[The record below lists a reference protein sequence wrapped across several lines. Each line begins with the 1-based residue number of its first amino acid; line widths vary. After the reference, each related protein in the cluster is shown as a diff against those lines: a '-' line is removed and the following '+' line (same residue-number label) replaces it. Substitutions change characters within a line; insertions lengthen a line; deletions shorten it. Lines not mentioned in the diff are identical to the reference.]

1 MSKPIQIFIAYARED
16 AGYCT
21 ELRKHLKPL
30 ERVKYVN
37 ICYDGQITAGEE
49 WEKSLLQKLRNA
61 NIVLLLISADFIDS
75 EFCYET
81 LYPEAIKLNKA
92 GKARV
97 IPVIIR
103 ECDWKTT
110 PLGKMKPLA
119 VNGFPPAA
127 GKKIWPTPDYFY
139 TSVVSSIKELV
150 CEELEKRDLLKQAI
164 CEPDTPLETPKPKS
178 AYQQG
183 RVFYLI
189 PQEMQLHQ
197 PHKCYIRIA
206 PEEVREEVLREN
218 LKNAENAVIENIKIG
233 SIMKAELAETGNQK
247 AFDIEC
253 LSELEQ
259 PIEEDNYTEWQY
271 EVTPLREGKHNLH
284 LKIAAL
290 VTVKTESKT
299 RETYKSLVT
308 LTRNIEVNTTYAPQ
322 PKQYE
327 PADILLLKSIDGIS
341 DEQTKAT
348 LLTQFMQM
356 AMGKMRS
363 VGAMALLLVLFLPT
377 LTWAIVPQVV
387 MPLYLNI
394 AYDEHRT
401 EKDGR
406 IAVKKDGKWGFVN
419 AWGRESVEPQF
430 DEVKDFENRHV
441 EVRQGDKWGVV
452 AQEAPRS
459 VLQKVW
465 QPTDYTAAPV
475 VLDTII
481 AIKTDYVTAQIQTT
495 EIDLPLLQAPSQ
507 LPTQQTQQ
515 KLIQQLPPEQ
525 AKALQT
531 ADSLLQNGQI
541 NTANTLLKTLQK
553 SKPDN
558 PTLQQ
563 AIENTAALRQQKQTE
578 QLYEQL
584 PTAKPQQIKDNS
596 QQIYQIRAIKVGAV
610 KKRESYNEPP
620 PTSDEQNKGTS
631 QTPQKETWGSDDNID
646 DNSTSNPAANNKN
659 TTPHTINPTK
669 PDSTDQKTNTETTT
683 TTTTTPAPQP
693 PNSNAKPDSTD
704 QKTNTET
711 TTTQATETPLPPK
724 PVQGTTPPP
733 SGGQGQDT
741 DPFAAQMVLVQGG
754 TYTMGCTSEQGGD
767 CENDEKPAR
776 AVTVST
782 FSISKYEVTQAQ
794 WEAIMGSNP
803 SNNSGCAQCPVE
815 QVSYDDIQKFLQK
828 LNAQTGK
835 NYRLP
840 TEAEWEYAARGG
852 NKTRGYKYA
861 GGNNINGVA
870 WYDDNSDSKT
880 HAVGGKAAN
889 ELGLYDMSGNVW
901 EWCSDWYKGYPGSS
915 GVSDYTGSSRVLRGG
930 SWSDIAAILSRC

>member
-1 MSKPIQIFIAYARED
+1 MTTAIQIFIAYARED
-16 AGYCT
+16 AEYCT

-37 ICYDGQITAGEE
+37 ICYDGQITADEE
-49 WEKSLLQKLRNA
+49 WEKSLLQKLRKA

-103 ECDWKTT
+103 ECVWKTT

-127 GKKIWPTPDYFY
+127 GEKIWPTPDYFY
-139 TSVVSSIKELV
+139 TSVVSSIEKLV
-150 CEELEKRDLLKQAI
+150 CEELEKRGLLKQAI

-189 PQEMQLHQ
+189 PKEMQLHQ

-218 LKNAENAVIENIKIG
+218 LKNTENAVIENIKIG

-308 LTRNIEVNTTYAPQ
+308 LTRNIEVNTTSAPQ

-327 PADILLLKSIDGIS
+327 PADILLLKSIDGIG

-356 AMGKMRS
+356 AMHKMRS
-363 VGAMALLLVLFLPT
+363 VGAMILLSIFCLPT
-377 LTWAIVPQVV
+377 LTWAIAPQIV
-387 MPLYLNI
+387 MPVYLNI

-430 DEVKDFENRHV
+430 DEVKDFENGYV

-507 LPTQQTQQ
+507 LPTEQTQQ

-646 DNSTSNPAANNKN
+646 DNSTSNPAANN
-659 TTPHTINPTK
+659 
-669 PDSTDQKTNTETTT
+669 ETTT
-683 TTTTTPAPQP
+683 TTP
-693 PNSNAKPDSTD
+693 
-704 QKTNTET
+704 
-711 TTTQATETPLPPK
+711 TQATETPPPPK

-733 SGGQGQDT
+733 SGGQGGASKPSIKMISIPGKDFKMSETEVTIGQYLAFCKAT
-741 DPFAAQMVLVQGG
+741 NSHYPEWL
-754 TYTMGCTSEQGGD
+754 EQGSEYNIHTGTD
-767 CENDEKPAR
+767 DHYKKAGMSESNTNYPI
-776 AVTVST
+776 TGVSAT
-782 FSISKYEVTQAQ
+782 DADAFCR
-794 WEAIMGSNP
+794 WMGGS
-803 SNNSGCAQCPVE
+803 
-815 QVSYDDIQKFLQK
+815 
-828 LNAQTGK
+828 
-835 NYRLP
+835 LP
-840 TEAEWEYAARGG
+840 TEQEWEYAAKGG
-852 NKTRGYKYA
+852 QSYEYA
-861 GGNNINGVA
+861 GSNNIDEVA
-870 WYDDNSDSKT
+870 WYDGNSGSKA
-880 HAVGGKAAN
+880 HPVKQKRAN
-889 ELGLYDMSGNVW
+889 GYGLYDMSGNVW
-901 EWCSDWYKGYPGSS
+901 EWTSSTEGS
-915 GVSDYTGSSRVLRGG
+915 YRVLRGG
-930 SWSDIAAILSRC
+930 SWDLNAARCRVANRGHGTPSNRDFNFGFRLAVR